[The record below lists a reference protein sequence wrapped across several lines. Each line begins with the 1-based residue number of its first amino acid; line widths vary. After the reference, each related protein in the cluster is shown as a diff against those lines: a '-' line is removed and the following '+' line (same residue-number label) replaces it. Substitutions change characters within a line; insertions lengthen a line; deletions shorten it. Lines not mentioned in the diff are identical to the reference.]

1 MAQELLA
8 DRYELVSSVG
18 KGATGQVWRASD
30 TLLKRAVAVKMV
42 DLEGA
47 KDPAMAQRFR
57 REGIAIAGLNNQSI
71 VKVFDTGTTE
81 DSGWLVMELL
91 AGPNF
96 NALVR
101 DHGPVT
107 YAAGL
112 PLLAQVADG
121 LQAAHD
127 AGITHRDVKPAN
139 IVLDAPPAADG
150 TLPDLMSN
158 PQNGRPVLVDFGIA
172 QIVDE
177 AGTQLTRP
185 ATAIGTAAYM
195 SPEQARGQNAGPASD
210 VYSLACVAYHLLL
223 GRPPFTATSSL
234 AVAHSQAFDTPPSL
248 LELAPDAPP
257 ALDALLRSMLAKNP
271 DERPSAHEVAVEM
284 RAIAADPT
292 MQSTLQI
299 DAVAGENIGAAARRG
314 IADTTESVAD
324 KGRRANPTLIAAI
337 VLLVLVAA
345 ALAWTL
351 VNGDR
356 GNSEPVASTPAST
369 IVSSVFSTHTVEVS
383 QPETVAPI
391 TAVET
396 SIYTAQQTVTADP
409 TTATTVHQP
418 TTVHAT
424 TTVVQTATAVTTTT
438 VTQQVEPSA
447 VDTAP

>member
-1 MAQELLA
+1 MAQDLLA

-18 KGATGQVWRASD
+18 KGATGEVWRATD
-30 TLLKRAVAVKMV
+30 TLLKRAVAVKLV

-71 VKVFDTGTTE
+71 VKVFDTGTTA
-81 DSGWLVMELL
+81 DRGWLVMELL
-91 AGPNF
+91 SGPNF

-107 YAAGL
+107 YAVGL

-139 IVLDAPPAADG
+139 IVLDAPAAADG
-150 TLPDLMSN
+150 TLPDLMTS
-158 PQNGRPVLVDFGIA
+158 PENGRPVLVDFGIA

-195 SPEQARGQNAGPASD
+195 SPEQARGQTAGPASD
-210 VYSLACVAYHLLL
+210 VYSLACVTYHLLL

-248 LELAPDAPP
+248 LELAPDAPA
-257 ALDALLRSMLAKNP
+257 ALDALLRRMLAKKP
-271 DERPSAHEVAVEM
+271 EDRPTAAEVAAEM

-292 MQSTLQI
+292 MPATLQI
-299 DAVAGENIGAAARRG
+299 DAVADDTDPVPARRG
-314 IADTTESVAD
+314 LVDDPDLATTRA
-324 KGRRANPTLIAAI
+324 RRPRATLIAAVVMI
-337 VLLVLVAA
+337 ALLAA
-345 ALAWTL
+345 ALLWTWWAD
-351 VNGDR
+351 GTSPTPT
-356 GNSEPVASTPAST
+356 GSSPAST
-369 IVSSVFSTHTVEVS
+369 VVTTQTVETTTHSQSVVS
-383 QPETVAPI
+383 T
-391 TAVET
+391 TAIET
-396 SIYTAQQTVTADP
+396 SVHTTQATVTVDP
-409 TTATTVHQP
+409 TTATTVQQP
-418 TTVHAT
+418 TTVHTT
-424 TTVVQTATAVTTTT
+424 TTVVQTATAVATTT
-438 VTQQVEPSA
+438 VTQQVEP
-447 VDTAP
+447 TAPTTAP

>member
-1 MAQELLA
+1 MAHELLA

-18 KGATGQVWRASD
+18 KGATGEVWRATD
-30 TLLKRAVAVKMV
+30 TLLQRAVAVKLV

-71 VKVFDTGTTE
+71 VKVFDTGTTA
-81 DSGWLVMELL
+81 DRGWLVMELL

-101 DHGPVT
+101 DHGPVS
-107 YAAGL
+107 YAVGL

-139 IVLDAPPAADG
+139 IVLDAPAAADG

-195 SPEQARGQNAGPASD
+195 SPEQARGQTAGPASD

-223 GRPPFTATSSL
+223 GRPPFTASSSL

-248 LELAPDAPP
+248 LELAPDAPA
-257 ALDALLRSMLAKNP
+257 ALDALLRRMLAKKPEN
-271 DERPSAHEVAVEM
+271 RPSAAEVASEM
-284 RAIAADPT
+284 RAIAADPA
-292 MQSTLQI
+292 MPATLQL
-299 DAVAGENIGAAARRG
+299 DAVADDPEPVPARRG
-314 IADTTESVAD
+314 LVETPEAVDVPASGR
-324 KGRRANPTLIAAI
+324 KGRATLIAAL
-337 VLLVLVAA
+337 VMVALLAA
-345 ALAWTL
+345 ALAWTWFS
-351 VNGDR
+351 G
-356 GNSEPVASTPAST
+356 GGSSPAPTPAST
-369 IVSSVFSTHTVEVS
+369 VVTT
-383 QPETVAPI
+383 QTVATTTKSESVVAT

-396 SIYTAQQTVTADP
+396 SVHTTQATVTTDV
-409 TTATTVHQP
+409 TTATTVQQP
-418 TTVHAT
+418 TTVHT
-424 TTVVQTATAVTTTT
+424 TTVVQTATAVATTT
-438 VTQQVEPSA
+438 VTQQVEP
-447 VDTAP
+447 TAPTTAP